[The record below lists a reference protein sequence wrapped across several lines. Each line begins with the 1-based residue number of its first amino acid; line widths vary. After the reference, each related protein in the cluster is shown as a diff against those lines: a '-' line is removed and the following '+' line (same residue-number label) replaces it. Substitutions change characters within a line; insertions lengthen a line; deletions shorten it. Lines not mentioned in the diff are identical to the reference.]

1 MPIVRLVAQVAAALV
16 LGIVAWFCHAT
27 SLERAHE
34 IVNGLPSNSLEI
46 SRKWG
51 VFVKELTPRNREF
64 IVSGVNYVI
73 KAAWLERKVLPK
85 QSFFATSIDD
95 TGQIVLC
102 LRLRAI
108 HGLSPDR
115 VEQLQIA
122 SDSEMTSFFA
132 AKEFSMHVGVGSST
146 RPFVEISDKQR
157 VKSIKVFFE

>member
-1 MPIVRLVAQVAAALV
+1 MKSITIAGVAAALV
-16 LGIVAWFCHAT
+16 LAIVAWFCHAT

-34 IVNGLPSNSLEI
+34 IVNGLPSNSLEV
-46 SRKWG
+46 SRKLG

-73 KAAWLERKVLPK
+73 ETAWLEQKVVPK

-108 HGLSPDR
+108 NGLSPDR

-122 SDSEMTSFFA
+122 TDSEMASFFA
-132 AKEFSMHVGVGSST
+132 AKDFSMHVVVGSSI
-146 RPFVEISDKQR
+146 RPSVEISDKQR
-157 VKSIKVFFE
+157 VNSIKVFFE